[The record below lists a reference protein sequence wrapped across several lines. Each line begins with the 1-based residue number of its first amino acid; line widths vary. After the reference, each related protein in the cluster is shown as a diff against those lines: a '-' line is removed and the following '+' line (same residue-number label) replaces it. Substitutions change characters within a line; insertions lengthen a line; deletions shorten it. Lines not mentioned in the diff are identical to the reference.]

1 MIFEICI
8 LIILVLINGVFS
20 ASEIAFLSIDS
31 YYLEERV
38 EKGNKKA
45 FRIKKMLEEPSGFL
59 ATIQIVITLA
69 GFLASAFAADTFAE
83 YFSSIININGISK
96 ETIESAT
103 LIIVTLILSYFTL
116 VFGEL
121 VPKRIGMNYPNKL
134 SFLLVNTMTFLTKL
148 FYPLVWLLTV
158 STNLVCK
165 VLRVKKKEEHSLSE
179 AELRKLIIDAKEDG
193 AIKPTEQKMIMK
205 VFNFND
211 IKISKVMKRLNEVV
225 MLNSDIDF
233 EEALEVVK
241 KQEYTRYPVYDS
253 KDNKILGLLNAKDIL
268 IKDNDDLPVS
278 DYIREI
284 LFIDEDE
291 VIDKVFRK
299 MKREA
304 IFMAMVTK
312 DEKVIGMATM
322 EDIIEEILGEIEDEY
337 D

>member
-121 VPKRIGMNYPNKL
+121 FPKGLPFVRLKRSLCY
-134 SFLLVNTMTFLTKL
+134 LLDQLT
-148 FYPLVWLLTV
+148 LL
-158 STNLVCK
+158 
-165 VLRVKKKEEHSLSE
+165 E
-179 AELRKLIIDAKEDG
+179 
-193 AIKPTEQKMIMK
+193 
-205 VFNFND
+205 
-211 IKISKVMKRLNEVV
+211 
-225 MLNSDIDF
+225 
-233 EEALEVVK
+233 
-241 KQEYTRYPVYDS
+241 
-253 KDNKILGLLNAKDIL
+253 
-268 IKDNDDLPVS
+268 
-278 DYIREI
+278 
-284 LFIDEDE
+284 
-291 VIDKVFRK
+291 
-299 MKREA
+299 
-304 IFMAMVTK
+304 
-312 DEKVIGMATM
+312 
-322 EDIIEEILGEIEDEY
+322 
-337 D
+337 